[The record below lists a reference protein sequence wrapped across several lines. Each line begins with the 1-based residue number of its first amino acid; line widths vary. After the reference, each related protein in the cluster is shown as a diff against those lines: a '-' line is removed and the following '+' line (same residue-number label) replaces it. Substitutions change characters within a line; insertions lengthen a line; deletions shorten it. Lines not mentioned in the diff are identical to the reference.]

1 MQAQAE
7 KAEPPQNR
15 HGIRKRA
22 IHGAKPG
29 KSDFAPIFLKKNA
42 CNVKK
47 IMLLY
52 KGCGMIAVKRE
63 VAAYKSR
70 FSVERMSS

>member
-1 MQAQAE
+1 MDRICMPANPVHLSIPVFFE
-7 KAEPPQNR
+7 
-15 HGIRKRA
+15 
-22 IHGAKPG
+22 
-29 KSDFAPIFLKKNA
+29 KNA

-47 IMLLY
+47 NMILY

-63 VAAYKSR
+63 VAAYISR